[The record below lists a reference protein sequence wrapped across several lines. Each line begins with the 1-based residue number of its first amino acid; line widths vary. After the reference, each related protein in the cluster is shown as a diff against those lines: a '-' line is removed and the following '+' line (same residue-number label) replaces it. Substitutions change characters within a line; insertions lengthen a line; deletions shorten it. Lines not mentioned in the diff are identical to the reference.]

1 MQACTGARAR
11 VCYRHSRWT
20 WAGGRASFAI
30 EQWYYT
36 VAVCRSIRNR
46 AGRVEQAAIGAWR
59 AQDVSGGVEPQHTV
73 QHAANSGQG
82 QGRMGRWCRACLVV
96 KVKVKVKVRMR
107 RRVAGRPG
115 GRARVVRGQRVPRAS
130 EVDGVVAEE
139 RGGAAWLSRR
149 VHTTWTTPM

>member
-1 MQACTGARAR
+1 MQTCTGARAS

-36 VAVCRSIRNR
+36 VAVCRSIRDR

-73 QHAANSGQG
+73 QHTANSVQG
-82 QGRMGRWCRACLVV
+82 QGRMGEKGAFRKVV
-96 KVKVKVKVRMR
+96 QGLPGGDGGGEGEDEGE
-107 RRVAGRPG
+107 AQG
-115 GRARVVRGQRVPRAS
+115 GRAAGSQGAGGAWS
-130 EVDGVVAEE
+130 KGAEGE
-139 RGGAAWLSRR
+139 RGGWGCG
-149 VHTTWTTPM
+149 

>member
-1 MQACTGARAR
+1 MQACTGARAS

-20 WAGGRASFAI
+20 WADGRASFAI

-36 VAVCRSIRNR
+36 VAVCRSIRDR

-73 QHAANSGQG
+73 QHAADSSVQG
-82 QGRMGRWCRACLVV
+82 QGRDGGGRRERLGRRWWWCRACLVV
-96 KVKVKVKVRMR
+96 MVKVRVR

-115 GRARVVRGQRVPRAS
+115 RRARVVRGQRVPRAS

-139 RGGAAWLSRR
+139 MGWCSLG
-149 VHTTWTTPM
+149 